1 MTMTRLFK
9 QLTAA
14 CVLAAPAAM
23 AAVPPTLAVQGRL
36 TGLDGG
42 PVPGPSTLKLVLSE
56 DADGLDVLH
65 TENAIVIADGNGV
78 FGTMLGTAAPLDPA
92 VVAEA
97 DALWLTVS
105 IAGTQLGQPIPLASV
120 AYAMRARHA
129 DVARAMPSRTGAPA
143 ACDASTRGWM
153 YLEAQDGKPYV
164 CSTSGWTDLVGPAGP
179 EGPGGPEGPKGDPGE
194 PRTSL
199 DGLAGGTV
207 TGDLVVTGSI
217 TATGGSLGYP
227 KSPRV
232 LFGFTSGLCEASY
245 GDTFYGFQEFPAA
258 FPQNPIVV
266 ASNDESLN
274 NNGATWRRLK
284 YIQPNRFGL
293 RCDAITDAVG
303 WMAIDPGVHT
313 ISGKTVVAGRTTG
326 IGNNGSVFF
335 NYVFSGNP
343 VVIAM
348 PDETGDDNG
357 MSVMRLI
364 GQPAASGFQ
373 IWANGTADA
382 LHWIAMDP
390 GTYTRG
396 RFRWTAGVLTPP
408 GNCTNSCSFTYPT
421 PFTTA
426 PFVLLT
432 MHDTNNSG
440 PTWIRVS
447 NTTTQGFQYRMDDAS
462 LERLHWV
469 AVETLE

>member
-1 MTMTRLFK
+1 MNVTRLVRC
-9 QLTAA
+9 LATMGL
-14 CVLAAPAAM
+14 VAAPVAL

-42 PVPGPSTLKLVLSE
+42 PVPGPATLKLVLSE
-56 DADGLDVLH
+56 DVSGLDVLH
-65 TENAIVIADGNGV
+65 SETAAVIADGDGV
-78 FGTMLGTAAPLDPA
+78 FGTLLGTAAPLDPA

-105 IAGTQLGQPIPLASV
+105 VGGSQLGQPIPLASV
-120 AYAMRARHA
+120 AYAMRSHHA

-143 ACDASTRGWM
+143 ACNATTRGWM

-164 CSTSGWTDLVGPAGP
+164 CSAGGWSDLIGPAGP
-179 EGPGGPEGPKGDPGE
+179 EGPEGPVGQKGDPGE

-199 DGLAGGTV
+199 DGLAGGMV
-207 TGDLVVTGSI
+207 MGDVVVTGSI
-217 TATGGSLGYP
+217 TAMGGSLGYP

-232 LFGFTSGLCEASY
+232 LFGFTPELCSASY
-245 GDTFYGFQEFPAA
+245 GDTYYGFQELPAA
-258 FPQNPIVV
+258 FSGNPIVV
-266 ASNDESLN
+266 ATNDESLN
-274 NNGATWRRLK
+274 NNGATWRRLR
-284 YIQPNRFGL
+284 YLQPNRFGL
-293 RCDAITDAVG
+293 RCDAITDAIG
-303 WMAIDPGVHT
+303 WMAIDPGVHS
-313 ISGKTVVAGRTTG
+313 ISGKTVVAGKTLG

-335 NYVFSGNP
+335 NHIFANNP
-343 VVIAM
+343 VVIVM

-357 MSVMRLI
+357 MSLVRLI
-364 GQPAASGFQ
+364 GQQATSGFQ
-373 IWANGTADA
+373 VWANGGADS

-421 PFTTA
+421 AFTTA

-440 PTWIRVS
+440 PTWVRVS